1 VIGNYG
7 YRLGT
12 KPECDGQTN
21 DLTGYETATAKKS
34 VSDADAGKVM
44 DLVSNRTFCQL
55 YRILYTSHSVSR
67 PLAEIICGSANRFTG
82 ISF

>member
-1 VIGNYG
+1 MWRKSLVIGNYG

-55 YRILYTSHSVSR
+55 YRIHISLS
-67 PLAEIICGSANRFTG
+67 FTTTC
-82 ISF
+82 